1 MILVSRSYKRTPVSK
16 EGYGSKK
23 LKFWKRLSN
32 KKIRRTK
39 DVPNNKEFK
48 KIFESWMIH
57 DFSFYYDE
65 SQLDTNCDDYESLKE
80 HWRKYYFRK

>member
-39 DVPNNKEFK
+39 YVPNNKEFK

-57 DFSFYYDE
+57 DFSF
-65 SQLDTNCDDYESLKE
+65 
-80 HWRKYYFRK
+80 